1 MTSAVNALS
10 NFALPGIIMA
20 TLGLSFL
27 FYYIAFKF
35 DNDHF
40 FLKFLCLFFGV
51 IAMQLVPNAVIN
63 DLCVVH
69 GHQNSS
75 DHMTCY
81 TLESSTGSS
90 LLNITTWFFRVFVTY
105 ISIYLFWYWVKQSE
119 TFMRYFHR

>member
-51 IAMQLVPNAVIN
+51 IAMQLVP
-63 DLCVVH
+63 H
-69 GHQNSS
+69 
-75 DHMTCY
+75 
-81 TLESSTGSS
+81 ERTGSS